1 MPEFAPAPAV
11 DPSLA
16 DDLREVLLAAAL
28 YDERRRHE
36 GAPPNDALRA
46 AIDRLGAA
54 VFTQA
59 AAEDERRAS

>member
-1 MPEFAPAPAV
+1 MPEPVPAHAL
-11 DPSLA
+11 DPSLV

-36 GAPPNDALRA
+36 GAPPNDVLRA

-54 VFTQA
+54 VFAQA
-59 AAEDERRAS
+59 PGEVERRAS